1 MKYRGAASSAYGFP
15 VDPFGKIVTV
25 GGPSD
30 GDDFDRRDAG

>member
-15 VDPFGKIVTV
+15 VDPLEIVTV